1 VRLLRTLFQ
10 VLFLGGTI
18 ALLVRGLLG
27 LTANT
32 CETYCPFA
40 GLIAL
45 YPLAK
50 YKTYACAITEFNVA
64 LLVSVL
70 GLTLLSKKSFCSWIC
85 PFGTVQEW
93 VGKGGKKL
101 FRRSF
106 HLPRRADL
114 TLMPLRYV
122 VLGAVVVL
130 TYTVWQFD
138 LGFRAYDPFYIL
150 FTGARGHGTAAWSI
164 YVLVG
169 VLGVALLVPFF
180 WCRYLCPLGALMD
193 PLSRYGAL
201 RIRRRGTDCA
211 SCASCEG
218 VCPHRIPVSGVAE
231 VTARNCTNCLEC
243 VVECSEKGKGALELA
258 WYGKGEPV
266 DLSVDRSD

>member
-1 VRLLRTLFQ
+1 MRLLRTLFQ
-10 VLFLGGTI
+10 VLFLGGTV
-18 ALLVRGLLG
+18 ALLVRGLAG
-27 LTANT
+27 LTPNS

-50 YKTYACAITEFNVA
+50 YKSYACAITELNVA
-64 LLVSVL
+64 LLVSVV
-70 GLTLLSKKSFCSWIC
+70 GLTLVSKKSFCSWIC

-93 VGKGGKKL
+93 VGHAGKKI

-114 TLMPLRYV
+114 TLIPLRYL

-150 FTGARGHGTAAWSI
+150 FTGTRGHGLAAFSVTI
-164 YVLVG
+164 LIG
-169 VLGVALLVPFF
+169 VLAVALIVPFF

-193 PLSRYGAL
+193 PASRTGAL
-201 RIRRRGTDCA
+201 RIRRRAATCAQCGTCD
-211 SCASCEG
+211 SI
-218 VCPHRIPVSGVAE
+218 CPHRIPVSKVEE
-231 VTARNCTNCLEC
+231 VTARNCTNCLDCIAEC
-243 VVECSEKGKGALELA
+243 PEKGALELS
-258 WYGKGEPV
+258 WYGRGEPK
-266 DLSVDRSD
+266 